1 MDDNDRVLETLLES
15 ATDYGKTTL
24 ELVRLKTV
32 DKTADIASSFIP
44 LSIVVLMIGSF
55 LLFLN
60 LGLALWLGEV
70 MGKMFYGFFAI
81 AAFYILTGIIIHFL
95 LHKPIKRLIG
105 NYLINHLLN

>member
-95 LHKPIKRLIG
+95 LHKPVKRLIG